1 MFGRYLETAAIVY
14 SWYQADCWEKESLAS
29 VMMRRVNAMHRFVA
43 GRVRPINDK
52 MDENV
57 GKVFHE
63 ADIDCEAELT
73 EQDRILL
80 AEIGAIRE
88 KTDIPQEYYDY
99 VNDSSAFSQ
108 VDMCL
113 VQGAF
118 FGQYLLY
125 PDHYGG
131 KTTRKEDIENF
142 LMFWRTNGYYLGI
155 EDGYN
160 AVLENFEETK
170 LLGQLVL
177 ERLLKPCMLHLDPQ
191 AIHMAKVTLWLVVL
205 TSVLT
210 YRLLCSR

>member
-1 MFGRYLETAAIVY
+1 M
-14 SWYQADCWEKESLAS
+14 
-29 VMMRRVNAMHRFVA
+29 
-43 GRVRPINDK
+43 VRAVG
-52 MDENV
+52 ENV
-57 GKVFHE
+57 QTEVEKVFHE

-88 KTDIPQEYYDY
+88 KTDIPQEHYDY

-131 KTTRKEDIENF
+131 KATKKEDIENF

-191 AIHMAKVTLWLVVL
+191 AIHMAKAALFPMMDYHVVL
-205 TSVLT
+205 
-210 YRLLCSR
+210 